1 MKAAKAKTVKK
12 PRKRKPKYILLHSP
26 SLMRDTKHELIGE
39 PVESEN
45 GRQQWA
51 RCTVSHH
58 SQLVNLDAL
67 EARENHDIVIQFSK
81 EDAVKYSPRNEYQV
95 GDVIFHAAWDDI
107 GIIRA
112 KEVTS
117 SGSNAL
123 VVQFEKLKEKRLIEA
138 IK

>member
-1 MKAAKAKTVKK
+1 MKAAKEVKR
-12 PRKRKPKYILLHSP
+12 PRKRKPKYILLYSP
-26 SLMRDTKHELIGE
+26 SLMKNTKHELIGE
-39 PVESEN
+39 AVEGDN

-51 RCTVSHH
+51 RCTVRHH

-67 EARENHDIVIQFSK
+67 EARDKEDVVIQISR
-81 EDAVKYSPRNEYQV
+81 EDAVKYSPKNEYQV

-138 IK
+138 YK